1 MTLDLILAYDRKDEI
16 KTLFKDYTQ
25 MLIDNDP
32 IFKDYLGLQNY
43 EEELRD
49 LDLKYGLPYG
59 RLYLALWDQS
69 PVGCIGLRRIDEDH
83 CEMKRLYVKP
93 DFRSKGIGKSLVEEI
108 IKDARLIGYK
118 YMLLDTLPFLDRA
131 LQLYK
136 SLGFEETEAYSYSP
150 IESSIF
156 MKLDLEKK

>member
-49 LDLKYGLPYG
+49 LDLKYGLP
-59 RLYLALWDQS
+59 
-69 PVGCIGLRRIDEDH
+69 
-83 CEMKRLYVKP
+83 
-93 DFRSKGIGKSLVEEI
+93 
-108 IKDARLIGYK
+108 
-118 YMLLDTLPFLDRA
+118 
-131 LQLYK
+131 
-136 SLGFEETEAYSYSP
+136 
-150 IESSIF
+150 
-156 MKLDLEKK
+156 